1 MTEHEK
7 YILKCLNNYESN
19 VWKLT
24 QLSNDLEAKEY
35 KITPSYSQSGG
46 RTSGKPQS
54 KVENYAISLT
64 KLKRDIAK
72 CQKELQTANQALQCD
87 TLTKRERAA
96 LEYVSMRI
104 SLTAFAEAWN
114 IYSSYAYKIRDKAL
128 GKASKYISG

>member
-7 YILKCLNNYESN
+7 YILKCLKNYNRN

-46 RTSGKPQS
+46 RASGKPQS
-54 KVENYAISLT
+54 KVENYAIKIA
-64 KLKRDIAK
+64 KLKRDIAS
-72 CQKELQTANQALQCD
+72 CQKELQTANDALHCD
-87 TLTKRERAA
+87 TLSKRERAA
-96 LEYVSMRI
+96 LEYVSMGA
-104 SLTAFAEAWN
+104 SLTTFAEAWN

-128 GKASKYISG
+128 RKASKYISG